1 MSKSLNLIL
10 DQLGCESDND
20 KSQDLLSTISTL
32 ETALKNRLMLKTEES
47 ENNLEILENQND
59 LLDTA
64 NITDEKL
71 ILEVRRF
78 YLSNT
83 STLITIILF
92 FCIL

>member
-1 MSKSLNLIL
+1 
-10 DQLGCESDND
+10 
-20 KSQDLLSTISTL
+20 
-32 ETALKNRLMLKTEES
+32 MLKTEES

-83 STLITIILF
+83 STLNHSFFVYCTIVGQIKKFRNLVRK
-92 FCIL
+92 IQKKV